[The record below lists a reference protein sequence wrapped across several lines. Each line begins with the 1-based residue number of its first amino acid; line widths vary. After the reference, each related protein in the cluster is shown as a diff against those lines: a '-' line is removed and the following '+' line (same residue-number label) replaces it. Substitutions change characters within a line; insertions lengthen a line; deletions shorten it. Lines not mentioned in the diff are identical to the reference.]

1 MQMKKIKSI
10 IQPREFEQAIPL
22 IADLVMELV
31 DRGMDLTAI
40 RWFLKQSVLSN
51 DEINSI
57 LKTYDQK

>member
-1 MQMKKIKSI
+1 
-10 IQPREFEQAIPL
+10 
-22 IADLVMELV
+22 
-31 DRGMDLTAI
+31 MDLTAI

>member
-1 MQMKKIKSI
+1 MQMKKNKTIIK
-10 IQPREFEQAIPL
+10 PRKFEDSLPL
-22 IADLVMELV
+22 IADLVLELV

>member
-1 MQMKKIKSI
+1 MKKIKSI

-57 LKTYDQK
+57 LKTYVQY

>member
-1 MQMKKIKSI
+1 MKKIKSI

>member
-57 LKTYDQK
+57 LKTYVQY

>member
-31 DRGMDLTAI
+31 DSGMDLTAI

>member
-1 MQMKKIKSI
+1 MKKIKSI

-31 DRGMDLTAI
+31 DSGMDLTAI